1 MQGQTFH
8 NQGQF
13 PGHQHPVNQH
23 LVNQHTGQFREN
35 NQYMYPS
42 EPRPT
47 LPEKKILSRREIDV
61 LLLVKDGMKN
71 PEIADYLKLSTKT
84 VENHVRNILL
94 KLGVKNRT
102 QAVVTA
108 LRSSMIPF

>member
-1 MQGQTFH
+1 MQGHTFH
-8 NQGQF
+8 NQGQHNQGQHNQGQHNPVQQQ
-13 PGHQHPVNQH
+13 PGIHQFIY
-23 LVNQHTGQFREN
+23 TA
-35 NQYMYPS
+35 

-61 LLLVKDGMKN
+61 LLLVKDGFKN
-71 PEIADYLKLSTKT
+71 PDIASYLGLSTKT